1 LIKNLRQL
9 KGYTAVRFLREFESK
24 NWTRSGLDYLLAK
37 IDRSGSIDRA
47 LAVVVPALLVQ
58 FGNVTVIEEMALS
71 QEDKPR
77 IHRTVRQIA
86 RESGIPRSSA
96 HRIIKTDL
104 QLKCLKKSNAQ
115 ALTSY
120 NKQARMTRARQLMQ
134 KYPKAMVNFIF
145 FTDEMGSPLLL
156 PPTHRTTGFR
166 SVQVPERRTSTKTG
180 CFERD
185 RRLANQ

>member
-1 LIKNLRQL
+1 M
-9 KGYTAVRFLREFESK
+9 
-24 NWTRSGLDYLLAK
+24 AK
-37 IDRSGSIDRA
+37 IDRSGSVDRVSGTGRPRTA
-47 LAVVVPALLVQ
+47 RAI
-58 FGNVTVIEEMALS
+58 GNVTVIEEMALS

-77 IHRTVRQIA
+77 THRTVWQIA
-86 RESGIPRSSA
+86 RESGIPRSSV

-115 ALTSY
+115 ALTSA
-120 NKQARMTRARQLMQ
+120 NKQARMTRALQLMQ